1 MKIFSHKLNVYLP
14 TQNTGQAPPAPHA
27 QTGRSLRISSCSWLV
42 SASCLPP
49 SLLTRS
55 VVPLPSPLPRTVSTT
70 ITPDYKVG
78 SHCDCPVSTKSCE
91 GPRLDTPRQ
100 LVLMILFGFEVD
112 TLEIALRE
120 QMELVDKIFVV
131 ESNFTHKGVSVPQR
145 YSLLT
150 KFLA

>member
-1 MKIFSHKLNVYLP
+1 
-14 TQNTGQAPPAPHA
+14 
-27 QTGRSLRISSCSWLV
+27 
-42 SASCLPP
+42 
-49 SLLTRS
+49 
-55 VVPLPSPLPRTVSTT
+55 
-70 ITPDYKVG
+70 
-78 SHCDCPVSTKSCE
+78 
-91 GPRLDTPRQ
+91 
-100 LVLMILFGFEVD
+100 MILFGFEVD